1 MSWSEEEKRRFTGI
15 EDVLSRIDI
24 SLHGDDTDND
34 DQGLVGR
41 VRDNSLYRVRL
52 QKIHSTTLKFTIGLI
67 PVSITAYIAY
77 FKIKYFGGNQ

>member
-15 EDVLSRIDI
+15 EDVLSRIDT

-41 VRDNSLYRVRL
+41 VRDNPLYRVRL
-52 QKIHSTTLKFTIGLI
+52 QKIH
-67 PVSITAYIAY
+67 
-77 FKIKYFGGNQ
+77 

>member
-1 MSWSEEEKRRFTGI
+1 MSWSVDEERRFTGVEVI
-15 EDVLSRIDI
+15 LRRIDI

-41 VRDNSLYRVRL
+41 VRENSLYRARL

-77 FKIKYFGGNQ
+77 IKIKYFGGN